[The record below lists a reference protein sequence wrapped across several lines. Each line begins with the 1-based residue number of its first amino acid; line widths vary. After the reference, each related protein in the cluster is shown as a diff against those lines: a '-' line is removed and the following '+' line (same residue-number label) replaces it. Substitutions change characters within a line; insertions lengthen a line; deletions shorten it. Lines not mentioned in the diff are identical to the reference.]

1 MSILD
6 IQWHGTRFQQR
17 SDEIADRL
25 REKPRLRLYLL
36 ITIPFLLLG
45 FFFVVPLTMMV
56 GLSFLAD
63 LPPAPLTLENYVK
76 FVSSNVYITVIWKT
90 TTITVLTTV
99 IALVLGY
106 ILAYSI
112 VRFTKR
118 TTTILLLVILPFWT
132 NYIVRMYA
140 WINIL
145 QKGGALDTILL
156 ALNVIQN
163 PLTMLYSYEA
173 ALIGFVYIYLPL
185 AVLTF
190 YASLTNLNP
199 NLIDAAK
206 DLGAGPIK
214 AFLTITLPMTM
225 NGVTVGII
233 LVMIPIFGAFVTPKM
248 LGGADLTMIG
258 MVIEQQFTR
267 SFNWPFGAT
276 LSTIVSAIVVVLLGG
291 SLFLGNN
298 LIGFGEDQA

>member
-17 SDEIADRL
+17 SSEIADRL
-25 REKPRLRLYLL
+25 RERPRLRLYLL

-45 FFFVVPLTMMV
+45 IFFVIPLTMMV

-76 FVSSNVYITVIWKT
+76 FVSSNVYITVLWKT

-163 PLTMLYSYEA
+163 PLSMLYSYEA

-225 NGVTVGII
+225 NGVTVGVI

-258 MVIEQQFTR
+258 MVIEQQFTQ

-298 LIGFGEDQA
+298 LIGFGGDQA

>member
-1 MSILD
+1 MSLRNTTVMGSSL
-6 IQWHGTRFQQR
+6 QERAAR
-17 SDEIADRL
+17 LSDYL
-25 REKPRLRLYLL
+25 RDKPKARLYLL
-36 ITIPFLLLG
+36 VSVPFAILG
-45 FFFVVPLTMMV
+45 VFFVLPLLMMV
-56 GLSFLAD
+56 ALSFFSD
-63 LPPAPLTLENYVK
+63 LPPAPLTLENYVR
-76 FVSSNVYITVIWKT
+76 FFTTNIYATVLWKT
-90 TTITVLTTV
+90 TTITLATTV

-112 VRFTKR
+112 VRFTRR
-118 TTTILLLVILPFWT
+118 TTAILLFVILPFWT

-145 QKGGALDTILL
+145 QKGGALDTVLL
-156 ALNVIQN
+156 LLNVISN
-163 PLTMLYSYEA
+163 PLSMLYSYEA

-214 AFLTITLPMTM
+214 AFWTVTLPMTL
-225 NGVTVGII
+225 NSVTVGII

-258 MVIEQQFTR
+258 VVIEQQFTR

-276 LSTIVSAIVVVLLGG
+276 LSTIVSAIVVALLGG
-291 SLFLGNN
+291 SLYLGSN
-298 LIGFGEDQA
+298 LVDFGGESA

>member
-1 MSILD
+1 MSLRNNMVL
-6 IQWHGTRFQQR
+6 GSRFQQYATR
-17 SDEIADRL
+17 ISDYL
-25 REKPRLRLYLL
+25 RDKPNARLYLL
-36 ITIPFLLLG
+36 VSVPFAILG
-45 FFFVVPLTMMV
+45 VFFVLPLLMMV
-56 GLSFLAD
+56 VLSFFAD
-63 LPPAPLTLENYVK
+63 LPPAPLTLENYVR
-76 FVSSNVYITVIWKT
+76 FFTTNIYATVLWKT
-90 TTITVLTTV
+90 TTITLATTV

-106 ILAYSI
+106 VLAYSI
-112 VRFTKR
+112 VRFTRR
-118 TTTILLLVILPFWT
+118 TTAILLFVILPFWT

-145 QKGGALDTILL
+145 QKGGALDSVLL
-156 ALNVIQN
+156 LLNVISN
-163 PLTMLYSYEA
+163 PLSMLYSYEA

-214 AFLTITLPMTM
+214 AFWTVTLPMTL
-225 NGVTVGII
+225 NSVTVGII

-258 MVIEQQFTR
+258 VVIEQQFTR

-276 LSTIVSAIVVVLLGG
+276 LSTIVSAIVVVLLGSSLYLG
-291 SLFLGNN
+291 SN
-298 LIGFGEDQA
+298 LIDFGGESA

>member
-1 MSILD
+1 MSFRNTP
-6 IQWHGTRFQQR
+6 WRGTNLWQR
-17 SDEIADRL
+17 ANGLADYLRDKPTTRL
-25 REKPRLRLYLL
+25 FLL
-36 ITIPFLLLG
+36 VAVPFALLG
-45 FFFVVPLTMMV
+45 FFFVIPLLMM
-56 GLSFLAD
+56 GSLSFFAD
-63 LPPAPLTLENYVK
+63 LPPAPLTLENYVR
-76 FVSSNVYITVIWKT
+76 FFSTNIYATVLWKT
-90 TTITVLTTV
+90 ATITVTTTV

-106 ILAYSI
+106 VLAYSI
-112 VRFTKR
+112 VRFTR
-118 TTTILLLVILPFWT
+118 QTTTILLLVILPFWT

-145 QKGGALDTILL
+145 QKGGALDTMLL
-156 ALNVIQN
+156 LLSVIN
-163 PLTMLYSYEA
+163 EPLSMLYSYEA
-173 ALIGFVYIYLPL
+173 ALVGFVYIYLPL

-214 AFLTITLPMTM
+214 AFLTVTLPMTL
-225 NGVTVGII
+225 NSVTVGIV

-258 MVIEQQFTR
+258 VVIEQQFTR

-276 LSTIVSAIVVVLLGG
+276 LSTVVSVIVVALLGG
-291 SLFLGNN
+291 SLYLGSNVV
-298 LIGFGEDQA
+298 GFGEGSA